1 MKGIDIS
8 SYQGDIDF
16 TAVMED
22 GVQFAIMKII
32 KKSMKPDSRFEEN
45 WSRATSASCPVQ
57 GVYNYSYATTTS
69 KGAVNGITGN
79 VDLNILYDETAT
91 AEITYTVRPGDTLS
105 RIARA
110 YNTTVSHLVQ
120 VNAIKN
126 PDKIYPGQ
134 ILKI

>member
-1 MKGIDIS
+1 VYTGLSFYKDYILPYAADLDFPFWIARYPSNSRMIMADNPGEKYKPAIS
-8 SYQGDIDF
+8 HQLYGWQ
-16 TAVMED
+16 
-22 GVQFAIMKII
+22 
-32 KKSMKPDSRFEEN
+32 
-45 WSRATSASCPVQ
+45 
-57 GVYNYSYATTTS
+57 YSS

-91 AEITYTVRPGDTLS
+91 SNITYTVRPGDTLS

-110 YNTTVSHLVQ
+110 YNTTVFHLVQ

-134 ILKI
+134 IFKI